1 MAATQKVLD
10 FFRKKW
16 YYRLIKRK
24 ENKEMPSVY
33 ELIFW
38 ICLLIGAC
46 GFGIV
51 IFGKTE
57 PDLYVTEYELDRI
70 NGGKY

>member
-1 MAATQKVLD
+1 
-10 FFRKKW
+10 
-16 YYRLIKRK
+16 
-24 ENKEMPSVY
+24 MPSVY

-38 ICLLIGAC
+38 VCLLIGAY

-57 PDLYVTEYELDRI
+57 SDLYVTEYELDRI
-70 NGGKY
+70 NGEKY